1 MTTKTKAPKAAV
13 EGIDQNNSQQYEQ
26 QQMSTI
32 TAEIRAGSICSSSI
46 CNMYYV
52 TYNSIASTV
61 TTTNTS
67 NGDDDIDNNNTISNS

>member
-1 MTTKTKAPKAAV
+1 MTTKTAPKAAV

-32 TAEIRAGSICSSSI
+32 TAEIRAGSIYSSSI
-46 CNMYYV
+46 CNMSYV
-52 TYNSIASTV
+52 THNSIASTV

-67 NGDDDIDNNNTISNS
+67 NGDDDIDTDNTSSNS